1 MFKKIGI
8 KSIQRLMQ
16 YFIDNFNYGFVYKN
30 KIFTNAEPDFY
41 KKFDKFYKIRL
52 GEDLIKH
59 KYGICWDFCELERL
73 FFLQNNI
80 EHECYFIESFINREE
95 GGPTHAFTLF
105 KQKNKWF
112 WFEYSWS
119 GYCGIWEYNSKD
131 IALQDILLKFEKYY
145 NRKKE
150 NIRIYKTSKVTKRL
164 NSFEFVEHCLKGDK
178 INY

>member
-1 MFKKIGI
+1 MFKKLDI
-8 KSIQRLMQ
+8 KTPKELMQ
-16 YFIDNFNYGFVYKN
+16 FLTNNYKYGFVYKN
-30 KIFTNAEPDFY
+30 KIFTNTEPDFY
-41 KKFDKFYKIRL
+41 KEFDKHYKIRL
-52 GEDLIKH
+52 GEDFIKH

-73 FFLQNNI
+73 FFIKNNI

-95 GGPTHAFTLF
+95 GGPTHSFALF

-119 GYCGIWEYNSKD
+119 INRGIWGYNSKEKA
-131 IALQDILLKFEKYY
+131 IQDILLKFEKYY

-150 NIRIYKTSKVTKRL
+150 NIRMYKTSKITKRL

-178 INY
+178 IKI